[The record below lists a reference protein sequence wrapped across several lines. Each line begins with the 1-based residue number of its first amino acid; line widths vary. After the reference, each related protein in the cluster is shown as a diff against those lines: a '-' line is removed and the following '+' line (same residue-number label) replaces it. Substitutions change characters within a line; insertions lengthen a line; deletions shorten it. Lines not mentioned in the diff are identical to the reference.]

1 MNYGGFC
8 HFAPPRTDLS
18 IGKFD
23 GATVTVVNHVML
35 VLNSLVFKFVID
47 SQPEEGQSK
56 QMGQLGDATGWRR
69 EGRTVQCSEA
79 ASYLKARAGVVKAF
93 ALNG

>member
-18 IGKFD
+18 IGKYD
-23 GATVTVVNHVML
+23 AATVTVVNHVML
-35 VLNSLVFKFVID
+35 VSNSLVFKFVID

-56 QMGQLGDATGWRR
+56 RMEQLGDTTGWRR
-69 EGRTVQCSEA
+69 KGRTVQCSEA
-79 ASYLKARAGVVKAF
+79 ASYLKARAGVVTAF

>member
-1 MNYGGFC
+1 MNYGGSLSFC
-8 HFAPPRTDLS
+8 PPRTDLS
-18 IGKFD
+18 IGKYD
-23 GATVTVVNHVML
+23 AATVTVVNHVML
-35 VLNSLVFKFVID
+35 VSNSLVFKFVID

-56 QMGQLGDATGWRR
+56 RMEQLGDTTGWRR
-69 EGRTVQCSEA
+69 KGRTVQCSEA

>member
-18 IGKFD
+18 IGKYD

-35 VLNSLVFKFVID
+35 GLNSLVVMFVID

>member
-18 IGKFD
+18 IGQYD

-35 VLNSLVFKFVID
+35 VLNSLVFQFVID

>member
-1 MNYGGFC
+1 MNYGGSC

>member
-1 MNYGGFC
+1 MNYSGFC

-18 IGKFD
+18 IGKYD

-47 SQPEEGQSK
+47 SQAEEGQSK
-56 QMGQLGDATGWRR
+56 RMDQLGDTTGWRR
-69 EGRTVQCSEA
+69 EGRSVQCSA
-79 ASYLKARAGVVKAF
+79 LKRRYS
-93 ALNG
+93 